1 MLEYLALFE
10 NFDSF
15 EYLVLLDF
23 FELRESLD

>member
-10 NFDSF
+10 NFNSL

-23 FELRESLD
+23 FELRENLD